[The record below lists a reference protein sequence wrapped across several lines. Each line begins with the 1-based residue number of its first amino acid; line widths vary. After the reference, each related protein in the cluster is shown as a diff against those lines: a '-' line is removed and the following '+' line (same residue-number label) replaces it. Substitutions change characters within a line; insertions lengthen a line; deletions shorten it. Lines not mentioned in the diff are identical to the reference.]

1 MKQYYFFVF
10 FILFITCSET
20 ESPEIISSYEANK
33 EKWENASI
41 LDYSF
46 VFQVSCYCTEEYTSP
61 KAVSVR
67 DGNILTVND
76 LAYSEE
82 IHRGIFS
89 INDLF
94 KEIEKASNQN
104 VAVLETTYDS
114 FYGFPTTLYIDR
126 DERIADEEMRY
137 SISDFKPL

>member
-1 MKQYYFFVF
+1 MGQYYFMVF
-10 FILFITCSET
+10 LILFITCSET
-20 ESPEIISSYEANK
+20 ESPETISSFEANK

-46 VFQVSCYCTEEYTSP
+46 VFQVSCYCTLEYTSP

-67 DGNILTVND
+67 DGNIVTVND

-82 IHRGIFS
+82 INRGVFQ

-94 KEIEKASNQN
+94 NEIEKAYNQN

-114 FYGFPTTLYIDR
+114 FYGFPAKLYIDR
-126 DERIADEEMRY
+126 DERIADEEIGY
-137 SISDFKPL
+137 SISNFKPL

>member
-1 MKQYYFFVF
+1 MRQCYFLVF
-10 FILFITCSET
+10 LILFITCSET
-20 ESPEIISSYEANK
+20 ESHETISSFEANK

-46 VFQVSCYCTEEYTSP
+46 VFQVSCYCTVEYTSP
-61 KAVSVR
+61 KTVSVR
-67 DGNILTVND
+67 SGNIVTVND

-114 FYGFPTTLYIDR
+114 FYGFPTKLYIDR
-126 DERIADEEMRY
+126 DERIADEEIGY
-137 SISDFKPL
+137 SISNFKPL

>member
-1 MKQYYFFVF
+1 MRQCYFLVF
-10 FILFITCSET
+10 LLLFITCSET
-20 ESPEIISSYEANK
+20 ESHETISSLEANK

-46 VFQVSCYCTEEYTSP
+46 VFQVSCYCTVEYTSP

-67 DGNILTVND
+67 DRNIVTVND

-94 KEIEKASNQN
+94 KEIEKASNQK

-114 FYGFPTTLYIDR
+114 FYGFPAKLYIDR
-126 DERIADEEMRY
+126 DERIADEEIGY
-137 SISDFKPL
+137 SISNFKPL

>member
-1 MKQYYFFVF
+1 
-10 FILFITCSET
+10 LFITCSES

-41 LDYSF
+41 LDYNF
-46 VFQVSCYCTEEYTSP
+46 VFQVSCYCTEEYTTP
-61 KAVSVR
+61 KTVSVR
-67 DGNILTVND
+67 DGNIVTVNH
-76 LAYSEE
+76 LAFNEE
-82 IHRGIFS
+82 MHWGIFS

-126 DERIADEEMRY
+126 DKRIADEEMGY
-137 SISDFKPL
+137 SISNFKPL

>member
-1 MKQYYFFVF
+1 MRQCYFLVF
-10 FILFITCSET
+10 LILFITCSET
-20 ESPEIISSYEANK
+20 ESHETISSFEANK

-46 VFQVSCYCTEEYTSP
+46 VFQVSCYCAEEYTSP

-67 DGNILTVND
+67 DGNIVTVND

-94 KEIEKASNQN
+94 KEIEKASNQK

-114 FYGFPTTLYIDR
+114 FYGFPAKLYIDR
-126 DERIADEEMRY
+126 DERIADEEIGY
-137 SISDFKPL
+137 SISNFKPL

>member
-1 MKQYYFFVF
+1 MRQCYFLVF
-10 FILFITCSET
+10 LILFITCSET
-20 ESPEIISSYEANK
+20 ESHETISSFEANK

-61 KAVSVR
+61 KTVSVR
-67 DGNILTVND
+67 SGNIVTVND

-114 FYGFPTTLYIDR
+114 FYGFPTKLYIDR
-126 DERIADEEMRY
+126 DERIADEEIGY
-137 SISDFKPL
+137 SISNFKPL

>member
-1 MKQYYFFVF
+1 MLFFSF

-20 ESPEIISSYEANK
+20 ESHETISSFEANK

-61 KAVSVR
+61 KTVSVR
-67 DGNILTVND
+67 SGNIVTVND

-94 KEIEKASNQN
+94 KEIENATKSK
-104 VAVLETTYDS
+104 
-114 FYGFPTTLYIDR
+114 
-126 DERIADEEMRY
+126 M
-137 SISDFKPL
+137 

>member
-1 MKQYYFFVF
+1 MKQYCFFVF
-10 FILFITCSET
+10 FILFITCSES

-41 LDYSF
+41 LDYNF
-46 VFQVSCYCTEEYTSP
+46 VFQVSCYCTEEYTTP
-61 KAVSVR
+61 KTVSVR
-67 DGNILTVND
+67 DGNIVTVND

-82 IHRGIFS
+82 IHMGILS

-104 VAVLETTYDS
+104 IAVLETTYDS

-126 DERIADEEMRY
+126 DKRIADEEMGY
-137 SISDFKPL
+137 SISNFKPL

>member
-1 MKQYYFFVF
+1 MRQCYFLVF
-10 FILFITCSET
+10 LLLFITCSET
-20 ESPEIISSYEANK
+20 ESHETISSLEANK

-46 VFQVSCYCTEEYTSP
+46 VFQVSCYCTVEYTSP

-67 DGNILTVND
+67 DGNIVTVND

-94 KEIEKASNQN
+94 KEIEKASNQK

-114 FYGFPTTLYIDR
+114 FYGFPAKLYIDR
-126 DERIADEEMRY
+126 DERIADEEIGY
-137 SISDFKPL
+137 SISNFKPL

>member
-1 MKQYYFFVF
+1 MRQCYFLVF
-10 FILFITCSET
+10 LLLFITCSET
-20 ESPEIISSYEANK
+20 ESHETISSLEANK

-46 VFQVSCYCTEEYTSP
+46 VFQVSCYCNVEYTSP

-67 DGNILTVND
+67 DGNIVTVND

-94 KEIEKASNQN
+94 KEIEKASNQK

-114 FYGFPTTLYIDR
+114 FYGFPAKLYIDR
-126 DERIADEEMRY
+126 DERIADEEIGY
-137 SISDFKPL
+137 SISNFKPL

>member
-1 MKQYYFFVF
+1 MKQYCFFVF
-10 FILFITCSET
+10 FILFITCSES

-46 VFQVSCYCTEEYTSP
+46 IFQVSCYCTEEYTTP
-61 KAVSVR
+61 KTVSVR
-67 DGNILTVND
+67 DGNIVTVNH
-76 LAYSEE
+76 LAYNEE
-82 IHRGIFS
+82 MHWGIFS

-126 DERIADEEMRY
+126 DKRIADEEMGY
-137 SISDFKPL
+137 SISNFKPL

>member
-1 MKQYYFFVF
+1 MRQCYFLVF
-10 FILFITCSET
+10 LILFITCSET
-20 ESPEIISSYEANK
+20 ESHETISSFEANK

-61 KAVSVR
+61 KTVSVR
-67 DGNILTVND
+67 SGNIVTVND

-137 SISDFKPL
+137 SISDFKLL

>member
-1 MKQYYFFVF
+1 MRQYYFFVF
-10 FILFITCSET
+10 LILFINCSET
-20 ESPEIISSYEANK
+20 ESPEIISAYEANI

-46 VFQVSCYCTEEYTSP
+46 VFQVSCYCTLEYTSP
-61 KAVSVR
+61 KSVSVR
-67 DGNILTVND
+67 DGNIVTVND

-82 IHRGIFS
+82 IHMGILS

-104 VAVLETTYDS
+104 IAVLETTYDS
-114 FYGFPTTLYIDR
+114 FYGFPTKLYIDR
-126 DERIADEEMRY
+126 DERIADEEMGY
-137 SISDFKPL
+137 SISNFKPL

>member
-1 MKQYYFFVF
+1 MRQCYFLVF
-10 FILFITCSET
+10 LLLFITCLET
-20 ESPEIISSYEANK
+20 ESHETISSLEANK

-46 VFQVSCYCTEEYTSP
+46 VFQVSCYCTVEYTSP

-67 DGNILTVND
+67 DGNIVTVND

-94 KEIEKASNQN
+94 KEIEKASNQK

-114 FYGFPTTLYIDR
+114 FYGFPTKLYIDR
-126 DERIADEEMRY
+126 DERIADEEIGY
-137 SISDFKPL
+137 SISNFKPL

>member
-1 MKQYYFFVF
+1 MRQYYLLVF
-10 FILFITCSET
+10 LILFITCSET
-20 ESPEIISSYEANK
+20 ESPETISSFEANK
-33 EKWENASI
+33 EKWENALI

-46 VFQVSCYCTEEYTSP
+46 IFQVSCYCTIEYTRP

-67 DGNILTVND
+67 DGKIVTVND

-104 VAVLETTYDS
+104 VAELKTTYDG
-114 FYGFPTTLYIDR
+114 FYGFPTKLYIDR
-126 DERIADEEMRY
+126 DERIADEEIGY

>member
-1 MKQYYFFVF
+1 M
-10 FILFITCSET
+10 
-20 ESPEIISSYEANK
+20 
-33 EKWENASI
+33 
-41 LDYSF
+41 
-46 VFQVSCYCTEEYTSP
+46 
-61 KAVSVR
+61 R

-114 FYGFPTTLYIDR
+114 FYGFPVKLYIDR

>member
-10 FILFITCSET
+10 FILFINCSET

-33 EKWENASI
+33 EKWENTSI

-46 VFQVSCYCTEEYTSP
+46 VFQVSCYCIEEYTSP

-137 SISDFKPL
+137 SIFNFKPL

>member
-1 MKQYYFFVF
+1 M
-10 FILFITCSET
+10 
-20 ESPEIISSYEANK
+20 
-33 EKWENASI
+33 
-41 LDYSF
+41 
-46 VFQVSCYCTEEYTSP
+46 
-61 KAVSVR
+61 R
-67 DGNILTVND
+67 DGSIITVND
-76 LAYSEE
+76 LVYSEE
-82 IHRGIFS
+82 MHWGIFS

-94 KEIEKASNQN
+94 KEIEKASNQD

>member
-1 MKQYYFFVF
+1 MKQYCFFVF
-10 FILFITCSET
+10 FILFITCSES

-41 LDYSF
+41 LDYNF
-46 VFQVSCYCTEEYTSP
+46 VFQVSCYCTEEYTTP
-61 KAVSVR
+61 KTVSVR
-67 DGNILTVND
+67 DGNIVTVNH
-76 LAYSEE
+76 LAFNEE
-82 IHRGIFS
+82 MHWGIFS

-126 DERIADEEMRY
+126 DKRIADEEMGY
-137 SISDFKPL
+137 SISNFKPL

>member
-1 MKQYYFFVF
+1 MRQCYFLVF
-10 FILFITCSET
+10 LLLFITCSET
-20 ESPEIISSYEANK
+20 ESHETISSLEANK

-61 KAVSVR
+61 KTVSVR
-67 DGNILTVND
+67 SGNIVTVND

-114 FYGFPTTLYIDR
+114 FYGFPTNLYIDR
-126 DERIADEEMRY
+126 DERIADEEIGY
-137 SISDFKPL
+137 SISNFKPL

>member
-1 MKQYYFFVF
+1 MNQYYFFVF
-10 FILFITCSET
+10 FFLIINCSEG

-46 VFQVSCYCTEEYTSP
+46 VLQISCYCTEEYTSP
-61 KAVSVR
+61 KTVSVR
-67 DGNILTVND
+67 DGSIVTVND

-82 IHRGIFS
+82 MHWGIFS

-94 KEIEKASNQN
+94 KEIEKASKQN
-104 VAVLETTYDS
+104 VAVLETTFDS
-114 FYGFPTTLYIDR
+114 FYGFPTKLYIDR
-126 DERIADEEMRY
+126 DERIADEEMGY
-137 SISDFKPL
+137 TISNFKPL